1 MSKVVDGRT
10 ARRLRRVGVVGAT
23 AVLLLG
29 LGAPQALAA
38 PVTEIGD
45 APSLPPGQTP
55 AGSGPLT
62 SISGQTGGDDREDLY
77 RICVTGDSFSATTEG
92 GFSFDTQLFLF
103 ADDGTGM
110 AAGKVANDDTP
121 GTRMV
126 GSTLPSGGEA
136 LDDGST
142 LRYSPGV
149 YYLALSVFD
158 TDPVDADGTPI
169 FPGRTTTRFQPPD
182 PAAGPLAGWA
192 GTGRDGGVY
201 TITLT
206 GAATFSSAPCGDP
219 LAVCAGAPPSGAIV
233 GTNANNLITPSF
245 NSAGGARPTAGNDV
259 IFALGGNDVVDGGG
273 GDDTICG
280 GAGNDLLRGG
290 DGNDA
295 ISGGEGNDA
304 LQGGAGDDVLR
315 GDAGNDNVDGNAGTN
330 TTSGG
335 DGTDNCDNP
344 NPSSPGANGCE
355 A

>member
-1 MSKVVDGRT
+1 M
-10 ARRLRRVGVVGAT
+10 RRVGVVGAT

-77 RICVTGDSFSATTEG
+77 RICVTGDSFSATTVG
-92 GFSFDTQLFLF
+92 SAGFDTQLFLF

-110 AAGKVANDDTP
+110 AAGKVANDDLP
-121 GTRMV
+121 GT
-126 GSTLPSGGEA
+126 GLASTLPSGGA
-136 LDDGST
+136 TLDDGST
-142 LRYSPGV
+142 LSYPPGV
-149 YYLALSVFD
+149 YYLALSRFD
-158 TDPVDADGTPI
+158 SDPVDADGRPS
-169 FPGRTTTRFQPPD
+169 FVGPNFNFAAPNPG
-182 PAAGPLAGWA
+182 AGPLAGWTGPVVAA
-192 GTGRDGGVY
+192 GGAY